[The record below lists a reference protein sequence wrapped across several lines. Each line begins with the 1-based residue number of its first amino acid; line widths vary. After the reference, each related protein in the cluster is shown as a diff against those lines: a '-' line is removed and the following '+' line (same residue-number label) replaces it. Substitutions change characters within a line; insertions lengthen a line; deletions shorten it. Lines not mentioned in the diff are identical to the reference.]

1 MLSAALALTLAAP
14 KPWTLVAGG
23 DVMFYSINPKQ
34 PALTAIAPTFAKADV
49 AYVNLEIP
57 LTSAKVTTKRKSAA
71 EQKAKTQFVFKAD
84 PKHIA
89 DLAPLKL
96 DFASLANNHFMDYGA
111 EGMAECK
118 ALLQKQNI
126 AFNGGG
132 ENRADAE
139 RVAVRT
145 LPNGLKVGMV
155 SYLAFMGSGA
165 LWKCSPATDKTPGIA
180 VLDLGGTIND
190 KAKARLKNIVLRAKK
205 ECDFLIVALHW
216 GIEKTNKPTSYQI
229 SLGRGFID
237 AGADLILG
245 AHPHRL
251 QGREIYKRKPIL
263 YSMGNLISPLPAAS
277 AIYSLT
283 FDGPT
288 FKSWSLRPMRNQG
301 GKALWYP
308 AKQEPAVRKEIEALD
323 KLIPKPPVAR
333 ASRPRT

>member
-1 MLSAALALTLAAP
+1 MLSAALALTIATP

-34 PALTAIAPTFAKADV
+34 SALTAIAPTFAKADIS
-49 AYVNLEIP
+49 YVNLEIP
-57 LTSAKVTTKRKSAA
+57 LTTATTPTKRKSAA
-71 EQKAKTQFVFKAD
+71 EIKARTQFIFKAD

-96 DFASLANNHFMDYGA
+96 DFAGLANNHFMDYGPD
-111 EGMAECK
+111 GMAECMAHLK
-118 ALLQKQNI
+118 KQNI

-132 ENRADAE
+132 QNRAEAE

-155 SYLAFMGSGA
+155 SYLAFIGSKA

-180 VLDLGGTIND
+180 VLDLGGNFND
-190 KAKARLKNIVLRAKK
+190 KTRARLKNIVLRAKK

-216 GIEKTNKPTSYQI
+216 GVEKTNKPIPYQV
-229 SLGRGFID
+229 SLGRAFID
-237 AGADLILG
+237 AGADVILG

-277 AIYSLT
+277 AIYTLT

-288 FKSWSLRPMRNQG
+288 FKSWSLRPMRNLG

-308 AKQEPAVRKEIEALD
+308 AKQEPTIRKEIEALD
-323 KLIPKPPVAR
+323 KLVPKSLAR
-333 ASRPRT
+333 ARS